1 MIARIPLKVSNTLNN
16 EEIDVA
22 LVAVSVEE
30 LNELEAKL
38 QRLEQAA
45 QQSGQEILR
54 FMPTAPVRGSLSPRL

>member
-45 QQSGQEILR
+45 QQSAATDHLQTGHI
-54 FMPTAPVRGSLSPRL
+54 